1 MLRPD
6 CVGHSKQWK
15 ILKDMGILDHR
26 TCIMRNLYAGQ
37 EAMELDWNPCH
48 GTVDWFKIGKEY
60 VKAVYH
66 HPADLTYM
74 QGTSCKMPGWLNHKL
89 ASRLQ
94 REIATTSDMQMTQ
107 S

>member
-6 CVGHSKQWK
+6 CVDHNKQWN
-15 ILKDMGILDHR
+15 ILKDMGILDHLA
-26 TCIMRNLYAGQ
+26 CILRNLYAGQ

-48 GTVDWFKIGKEY
+48 GTMNWFKIGKEY
-60 VKAVYH
+60 IKAVYYN
-66 HPADLTYM
+66 PADLTYVHS
-74 QGTSCKMPGWLNHKL
+74 TSCKKPGWLNHGL

-94 REIATTSDMQMTQ
+94 REISTTSDMQMIQ